1 MPIINVKMAKGRT
14 LEQKRQLVKIFTQE
28 TASILDIKPEWITVI
43 IDEYERE
50 NWASGGNLHIDKFG
64 TGFGKEG
71 VR

>member
-14 LEQKRQLVKIFTQE
+14 LEQKRQLVKILTQE
-28 TASILDIKPEWITVI
+28 AANILDVKPEWITVI

-50 NWASGGNLHIDKFG
+50 NWASGGNLHIDKLG

-71 VR
+71 MR

>member
-14 LEQKRQLVKIFTQE
+14 IEQKRQLVKILTQE
-28 TASILDIKPEWITVI
+28 TASILDVKPEWITVI

-50 NWASGGNLHIDKFG
+50 NWSSGGNLHIDKFG